1 MCVLKYRAQTLH
13 HTHKLNAMSNLYFHP
28 HSVPKPVFVIKKKK
42 KKGYHDSYSSTGLMY
57 LIINVISLSVEL
69 AESSEV
75 LQVVGSV
82 ECSQEKVEPI
92 ILVTL

>member
-1 MCVLKYRAQTLH
+1 M
-13 HTHKLNAMSNLYFHP
+13 
-28 HSVPKPVFVIKKKK
+28 I
-42 KKGYHDSYSSTGLMY
+42 MY
-57 LIINVISLSVEL
+57 LIINIISLSVEL

>member
-1 MCVLKYRAQTLH
+1 MIVLKYRAQTLH
-13 HTHKLNAMSNLYFHP
+13 HTHKLNATSNLHFHP
-28 HSVPKPVFVIKKKK
+28 HSVPKPVFVIIK
-42 KKGYHDSYSSTGLMY
+42 KKGYHDSYSSTTHMY

>member
-1 MCVLKYRAQTLH
+1 MY
-13 HTHKLNAMSNLYFHP
+13 HTHKLNTMFSLRFHP
-28 HSVPKPVFVIKKKK
+28 HSVPKPVFMKKCTTTN
-42 KKGYHDSYSSTGLMY
+42 YSSNNFHGHVVLHGFMY